1 MKSEGRRFKNDTNG
15 NKKELWKQLM
25 ALKKE
30 IALNEIKVSAE
41 MKEELFLEK
50 SIVAL
55 KAKIE
60 ALVEAKAD
68 NKTIAE
74 LVLILTAEND
84 KDHQIKV
91 NISIE
96 ESAIKE
102 EMVEAKKIWAEIKG
116 NKTERPIV
124 LAVNEENEM
133 THLHWNNTNNTYPHH
148 HGNHTNGTC
157 PHHHGNHTNGTNP
170 HHNHTNGTC
179 PHHHD
184 HKHHREHHGHHDHH
198 RKHHGHHEHYPKH
211 HHRHHRHHEAGN
223 KGRHEDERNAE
234 LFESG
239 FAHQNGG
246 NDQRNHKCPHHNDHH
261 GKHHCCP
268 VPIILAALFAA
279 HVYLL
284 HKFRAS
290 LHQLDDAN
298 AAPAPVAQANQVDE
312 E

>member
-124 LAVNEENEM
+124 LAEIEEN
-133 THLHWNNTNNTYPHH
+133 
-148 HGNHTNGTC
+148 
-157 PHHHGNHTNGTNP
+157 
-170 HHNHTNGTC
+170 
-179 PHHHD
+179 
-184 HKHHREHHGHHDHH
+184 
-198 RKHHGHHEHYPKH
+198 
-211 HHRHHRHHEAGN
+211 
-223 KGRHEDERNAE
+223 
-234 LFESG
+234 
-239 FAHQNGG
+239 
-246 NDQRNHKCPHHNDHH
+246 
-261 GKHHCCP
+261 
-268 VPIILAALFAA
+268 
-279 HVYLL
+279 
-284 HKFRAS
+284 
-290 LHQLDDAN
+290 
-298 AAPAPVAQANQVDE
+298 
-312 E
+312 